1 MTKSFSL
8 GDFNVNQQAA
18 DGASSKKFNLGDFNT
33 ESSPNEN
40 EIKKLREDITKL
52 KMRVSELVDELR
64 RTNYELISLQ
74 GLRIE
79 CP

>member
-1 MTKSFSL
+1 MTTK
-8 GDFNVNQQAA
+8 D
-18 DGASSKKFNLGDFNT
+18 
-33 ESSPNEN
+33 NEN